1 MRPLRRIFSISD
13 ADLQTIAI
21 LYCTERL
28 RRDLIDGL
36 LTIDLHELSS
46 VAVIAHQWKRLP
58 LIGLQP
64 FSNNFFVVVRPNDK
78 SPAVDIADAFNF
90 GWLKIDVVNPSTGG
104 TRTTPANPLQ

>member
-13 ADLQTIAI
+13 TDLQTIAI

-28 RRDLIDGL
+28 RRNLVDGL
-36 LTIDLHELSS
+36 FTVDLHQLPS

-58 LIGLQP
+58 LISLQ
-64 FSNNFFVVVRPNDK
+64 SLGDNFLVVVRPNNK

>member
-36 LTIDLHELSS
+36 LTVDLHELSS

-58 LIGLQP
+58 LISLQP
-64 FSNNFFVVVRPNDK
+64 FRNNFLVVVRPQ
-78 SPAVDIADAFNF
+78 I
-90 GWLKIDVVNPSTGG
+90 PSTLGD
-104 TRTTPANPLQ
+104 